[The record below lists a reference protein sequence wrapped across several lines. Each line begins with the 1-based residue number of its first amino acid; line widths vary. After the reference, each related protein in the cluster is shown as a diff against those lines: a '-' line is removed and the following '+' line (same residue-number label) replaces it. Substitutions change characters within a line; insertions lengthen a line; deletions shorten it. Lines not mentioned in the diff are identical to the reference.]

1 MPYGRDRFSTA
12 DRHIS
17 KAAAGTLRRV
27 APAETYEFATRKRS
41 LMIVCHCN
49 LITEKEIERTI
60 LGLLEADPWQ
70 LIVPAKVYHTLAKRG
85 RCCGCFP
92 NVVET
97 IIRVTEAYHSKSDTG
112 EAEIVSYLDR
122 VRGLRGQYGSRS
134 HEGRTTG
141 HRAA

>member
-17 KAAAGTLRRV
+17 KASAGTLRRV